1 MHLPFFKST
10 INTQL
15 MEAIF
20 YTLLHSLWLGALAA
34 IAGAIILTATRRSTP
49 QLRYNLLCF
58 LLVLFCTSCGFILQY
73 EYSLP
78 GEQSPIASS
87 SSLITES
94 KITSNEVTGN
104 NFTAFPIEAT
114 IIQFLKKYSFLFV
127 GAWLLVVLYKLIWFT
142 ADFKTLRDIRKTGI
156 HSPGNEWENRV
167 GFLASCIG
175 VNAPVQLKLSTDISV
190 PMVIGIFKPVIIFP
204 LALFNNLSNA
214 EAEAILLHE
223 LAHIRRMDFLINA
236 LQRLTEIIF
245 FFNPPIRWVSE
256 LIRRE
261 RENCCDDMAIAVT
274 RDKKQYIYALVAFQE
289 HHINQQEGHL
299 LTAFPGDGQQVFNR
313 VNRILTNHNK
323 SLNKME
329 KVLLASA
336 IFVTGI
342 FTLAFTSREQSDKGQ
357 QLEQQSPVVATQA
370 KSNSGLTVLQA
381 PPAKTTIMIDT
392 LPGKQQVKRKAIMV
406 YSTNIN
412 GKEYEMHKIENEIV
426 QLKIDGKDIPVSQI
440 GNHRAAMD
448 TIERRLERDEAEMEA
463 NIEALTIHQELLEKN
478 QELFMEKQLQL
489 NEMQNL
495 HIDNSLLMQDKI
507 SALNEIHIDRS
518 LKNKKGVY
526 DAETLKEL
534 SVLQQQRLNE
544 LALNNELFLLKEKAL
559 VDHYDIL
566 AKAQKESELAMLD
579 HEIAMEKHQESMQQ
593 HLKGMEMIDELVRE
607 GIITNPKNVKLKL
620 NNRELI
626 INGKKQPAEMHLRML
641 EKFQV
646 KPGAKVN
653 LEYNISN

>member
-1 MHLPFFKST
+1 MYLPFFKST

-20 YTLLHSLWLGALAA
+20 YTLLHSLWLGALVA
-34 IAGAIILTATRRSTP
+34 IAGAIILSATRRSTP
-49 QLRYNLLCF
+49 QLRYNLLCV
-58 LLVLFCTSCGFILQY
+58 LLVLFCTGCGYILRY
-73 EYSLP
+73 EYSLSIAH
-78 GEQSPIASS
+78 SPVASP
-87 SSLITES
+87 SSLITE
-94 KITSNEVTGN
+94 TGMKSGHVSGN
-104 NFTAFPIEAT
+104 GYTVLSIDAT
-114 IIQFLKKYSFLFV
+114 IIQFLKKYSLLFV

-142 ADFKTLRDIRKTGI
+142 ADFKTLRDIRKSGT
-156 HSPGNEWENRV
+156 HSPGNDWENR
-167 GFLASCIG
+167 LAVLAACLGI
-175 VNAPVQLKLSTDISV
+175 NTAVQLKLSSETSV

-204 LALFNNLSNA
+204 LALFNNLSNS

-223 LAHIRRMDFLINA
+223 LAHIRRQDFLVNV
-236 LQRLTEIIF
+236 LQRFTEIIF

-289 HHINQQEGHL
+289 HHLNQQEGRL

-342 FTLAFTSREQSDKGQ
+342 LTLAFTSREQSDKSLQ
-357 QLEQQSPVVATQA
+357 KNVQLPAIA
-370 KSNSGLTVLQA
+370 KEAKTIPDNTVLQ
-381 PPAKTTIMIDT
+381 PQPAKTTIKVDT

-406 YSTNIN
+406 YSTNVN
-412 GKEYEMHKIENEIV
+412 GKEYELHKIENDII
-426 QLKIDGKDIPVSQI
+426 QLKIDGKDVPVSQL
-440 GNHRAAMD
+440 GNHKAALD
-448 TIERRLERDEAEMEA
+448 TIDKRLERDEAEMEK
-463 NIEALTIHQELLEKN
+463 NMEALAMHQELFEKER
-478 QELFMEKQLQL
+478 ELLVEKQLHF
-489 NEMQNL
+489 NELQNL
-495 HIDNSLLMQDKI
+495 QLDNSLVLQDKI
-507 SALNEIHIDRS
+507 RALNELHLDNS
-518 LKNKKGVY
+518 LKNKKAY
-526 DAETLKEL
+526 DVELLKEHGN
-534 SVLQQQRLNE
+534 VYQKRLNE
-544 LALNNELFLLKEKAL
+544 LALNNELFALKEKAL
-559 VDHYDIL
+559 VDHYEVL
-566 AKAQKESELAMLD
+566 AKAQKESELAMLE

-626 INGKKQPAEMHLRML
+626 INGKKQPSEIHLRML
-641 EKFQV
+641 EKFQD

>member
-20 YTLLHSLWLGALAA
+20 YTLLHSLWLGALVA
-34 IAGAIILTATRRSTP
+34 IAGAIILTATKRSTP
-49 QLRYNLLCF
+49 QLRYNLLCV
-58 LLVLFCTSCGFILQY
+58 LLVLFCTGCVYILRY
-73 EYSLP
+73 EYSLSIAN
-78 GEQSPIASS
+78 SPVASS
-87 SSLITES
+87 SSLITE
-94 KITSNEVTGN
+94 TGIKAGGVSDN
-104 NFTAFPIEAT
+104 GYTVLSIDAA
-114 IIQFLKKYSFLFV
+114 IIPFLKKYSFLFV

-142 ADFKTLRDIRKTGI
+142 ADFKTLRDIRKSGT
-156 HSPGNEWENRV
+156 HSPGNDWENRLAV
-167 GFLASCIG
+167 LASCLGI
-175 VNAPVQLKLSTDISV
+175 NTAVQLKLSSETSV

-204 LALFNNLSNA
+204 LALFNNLSNS

-223 LAHIRRMDFLINA
+223 LAHIRRQDFLVNV
-236 LQRLTEIIF
+236 LQRFTEIIF

-261 RENCCDDMAIAVT
+261 RENCCDDMAIAIT

-289 HHINQQEGHL
+289 LHLNQQEGNL

-342 FTLAFTSREQSDKGQ
+342 FTLAFTSRDQQDKGQ
-357 QLEQQSPVVATQA
+357 QEEQHSSVVTTQA
-370 KSNSGLTVLQA
+370 KTIPDNKVLQS
-381 PPAKTTIMIDT
+381 PTAKSTITIDT
-392 LPGKQQVKRKAIMV
+392 LPDKQQVKRKAIMV

-412 GKEYEMHKIENEIV
+412 GKEYEMHKMENEIV
-426 QLKIDGKDIPVSQI
+426 QLKIDGKDVPVSQL
-440 GNHRAAMD
+440 GNHRAALD
-448 TIERRLERDEAEMEA
+448 TIDKRLERDEAEMEA
-463 NIEALTIHQELLEKN
+463 NLQALTMHQELLEKDR
-478 QELFMEKQLQL
+478 ELFVEKQLHFNELQELQL
-489 NEMQNL
+489 
-495 HIDNSLLMQDKI
+495 DKSLLLQDKI
-507 SALNEIHIDRS
+507 RALNEIRLDNS
-518 LKNKKGVY
+518 LKNGKVY
-526 DAETLKEL
+526 DLEI
-534 SVLQQQRLNE
+534 LNE
-544 LALNNELFLLKEKAL
+544 PGNVYKKRLSELEINNELLALKGKELAQ
-559 VDHYDIL
+559 HYDML
-566 AKAQKESELAMLD
+566 AKAQKESELAMLE

-626 INGKKQPAEMHLRML
+626 INGKKQPSEIHLRML
-641 EKFQV
+641 EKFQD

>member
-1 MHLPFFKST
+1 MHLPFFKSAN
-10 INTQL
+10 NTQL

-49 QLRYNLLCF
+49 QLRYKLLCV
-58 LLVLFCTSCGFILQY
+58 LLVLFCTGCGYIFQY
-73 EYSLP
+73 EYSLS
-78 GEQSPIASS
+78 GGQSPVEATTA
-87 SSLITES
+87 LITET
-94 KITSNEVTGN
+94 KTNTSGLSN
-104 NFTAFPIEAT
+104 NDYTALSIDVI
-114 IIQFLKKYSFLFV
+114 IIQFFKKYSFLFV
-127 GAWLLVVLYKLIWFT
+127 GAWLLAVVYKLIWFT
-142 ADFKTLRDIRKTGI
+142 ADFKTLSDIRKSGTY
-156 HSPGNEWENRV
+156 SPGIEWENRLAV
-167 GFLASCIG
+167 LASCLGI
-175 VNAPVQLKLSTDISV
+175 NAAVQLKLSSETSV

-223 LAHIRRMDFLINA
+223 LAHIRRQDFLINV
-236 LQRLTEIIF
+236 LQRFTEIVF
-245 FFNPPIRWVSE
+245 FFNPSVCWVSE

-289 HHINQQEGHL
+289 HHLNQQEGHL

-336 IFVTGI
+336 IFVTGV
-342 FTLAFTSREQSDKGQ
+342 FTLAFTSREQSDNGQQKGQ
-357 QLEQQSPVVATQA
+357 HLPVVATQT
-370 KSNSGLTVLQA
+370 KNIPDNIVLQTQS
-381 PPAKTTIMIDT
+381 PAKTTVAVDT
-392 LPGKQQVKRKAIMV
+392 LPGKQQVKKKAIMV

-426 QLKIDGKDIPVSQI
+426 QLKIDGKDVPASQL
-440 GNHRAAMD
+440 GNHRAALD
-448 TIERRLERDEAEMEA
+448 TIDKRLERDEAEMEA
-463 NIEALTIHQELLEKN
+463 HVEALSLHQELLEKN
-478 QELFMEKQLQL
+478 RELLVEKQLHF

-495 HIDNSLLMQDKI
+495 QLDNSLIMQDKI
-507 SALNEIHIDRS
+507 SALNEIQIDNS
-518 LKNKKGVY
+518 LKNRKGY
-526 DAETLKEL
+526 DAEMLKEL
-534 SVLQQQRLNE
+534 GNLHQKRLNE
-544 LALNNELFLLKEKAL
+544 LALNNELLSLKEKAL
-559 VDHYDIL
+559 TDHLELL
-566 AKAQKESELAMLD
+566 AKAQKESERAMLE
-579 HEIAMEKHQESMQQ
+579 HELAMEKHSASMQQ

-607 GIITNPKNVKLKL
+607 GVITNPKSVKLKL

-641 EKFQV
+641 EKFQD

>member
-1 MHLPFFKST
+1 MFLPFFKSA

-49 QLRYNLLCF
+49 QLRYNLLCV
-58 LLVLFCTSCGFILQY
+58 LLVLFCTGCGYILQY
-73 EYSLP
+73 EYSLS
-78 GEQSPIASS
+78 GEQSPLVSTIA
-87 SSLITES
+87 LISET
-94 KITSNEVTGN
+94 KINASGVSDNDY
-104 NFTAFPIEAT
+104 TAFSIDAT
-114 IIQFLKKYSFLFV
+114 IIPFLKKYSFLFV

-142 ADFKTLRDIRKTGI
+142 ADFKTLRDIRKSGTQ
-156 HSPGNEWENRV
+156 SPGNEWENRLTV
-167 GFLASCIG
+167 LASCIG
-175 VNAPVQLKLSTDISV
+175 INSPVQLKLSSATTV

-204 LALFNNLSNA
+204 LALFNNLSSA

-223 LAHIRRMDFLINA
+223 LAHIRRQDFLINV
-236 LQRLTEIIF
+236 LQRFTEIIF
-245 FFNPPIRWVSE
+245 FFNPPVRWISE

-289 HHINQQEGHL
+289 HHLNQQQGHL

-323 SLNKME
+323 SMNKME

-336 IFVTGI
+336 IFVTAI
-342 FTLAFTSREQSDKGQ
+342 FTLAFTSREHSDKGQ
-357 QLEQQSPVVATQA
+357 QKEQQLPVVATQA
-370 KSNSGLTVLQA
+370 KPIPDNTVLQT
-381 PPAKTTIMIDT
+381 PPAKTTVTVDT

-426 QLKIDGKDIPVSQI
+426 QLKIDGKDVPVSQL
-440 GNHRAAMD
+440 GNHRAALD
-448 TIERRLERDEAEMEA
+448 TIDKRLERDEAEMEA
-463 NIEALTIHQELLEKN
+463 NIEALTMHHELLEKN
-478 QELFMEKQLQL
+478 KELFMEKQLQL

-507 SALNEIHIDRS
+507 SALNEIHIDNS
-518 LKNKKGVY
+518 LKNRKGY
-526 DAETLKEL
+526 EAEILKEL
-534 SVLQQQRLNE
+534 GTVHQKRLNE
-544 LALNNELFLLKEKAL
+544 LALNNELFSLKEKAL
-559 VDHYDIL
+559 ADHYDIL
-566 AKAQKESELAMLD
+566 AKAQKESELAMLE
-579 HEIAMEKHQESMQQ
+579 HELAMEKHAASMQQ

-607 GIITNPKNVKLKL
+607 GVITNPKNVKLKL

-641 EKFQV
+641 EKFQD

>member
-1 MHLPFFKST
+1 
-10 INTQL
+10 
-15 MEAIF
+15 
-20 YTLLHSLWLGALAA
+20 
-34 IAGAIILTATRRSTP
+34 
-49 QLRYNLLCF
+49 
-58 LLVLFCTSCGFILQY
+58 
-73 EYSLP
+73 
-78 GEQSPIASS
+78 
-87 SSLITES
+87 
-94 KITSNEVTGN
+94 
-104 NFTAFPIEAT
+104 
-114 IIQFLKKYSFLFV
+114 
-127 GAWLLVVLYKLIWFT
+127 
-142 ADFKTLRDIRKTGI
+142 
-156 HSPGNEWENRV
+156 
-167 GFLASCIG
+167 
-175 VNAPVQLKLSTDISV
+175 
-190 PMVIGIFKPVIIFP
+190 VIIFP
-204 LALFNNLSNA
+204 LALFNNLSSA

-223 LAHIRRMDFLINA
+223 LAHIRRQDFLINV

-289 HHINQQEGHL
+289 HHLNQQEGHL

-342 FTLAFTSREQSDKGQ
+342 FTLAFTSREQSDKVQKQ
-357 QLEQQSPVVATQA
+357 QQQSPVVATQA
-370 KSNSGLTVLQA
+370 KTIPGNTVLQTQ
-381 PPAKTTIMIDT
+381 PAKIAITMDT

-426 QLKIDGKDIPVSQI
+426 QLKIDGKDVPMSQL
-440 GNHRAAMD
+440 GNHRAALD
-448 TIERRLERDEAEMEA
+448 SIDRRLERDEAEMEKSM
-463 NIEALTIHQELLEKN
+463 EALAMHQELLEKN

-507 SALNEIHIDRS
+507 RALNELHLDNS
-518 LKNKKGVY
+518 LKNKKAY
-526 DAETLKEL
+526 DVELLKEHGN
-534 SVLQQQRLNE
+534 VYQKRLNE
-544 LALNNELFLLKEKAL
+544 LALNNELFVLKDKVLA
-559 VDHYDIL
+559 DHYEVL
-566 AKAQKESELAMLD
+566 AKAQKESELAMLE

-593 HLKGMEMIDELVRE
+593 HLKGMEMIDELVLE
-607 GIITNPKNVKLKL
+607 GVITNPKNVKLKL
-620 NNRELI
+620 NNKELI

-641 EKFQV
+641 EKFQD